1 MDKLVTL
8 CWQCQDLFKLYY
20 QVDRQTNAKPDKK
33 CESCGKQGEVALD
46 LCRIRTKIKEDA

>member
-46 LCRIRTKIKEDA
+46 LFRIRTKIKEDA